1 MIANSTARNLNSLVD
16 SLYLRV
22 LRVAVPSQ
30 WLYKQFPLWRQW
42 KQERQDDSKLFVEI
56 PGLGSFEVKSFSKKP
71 YEFILVN
78 REVCNILVWN
88 PDKWETACSSETG
101 QFLIDFRSRYLQQH
115 GLPGVRDLVHNLTR
129 AFCCAL
135 LLDNPNGWERISR
148 VDLATDT
155 QIAIAPDWSDLERYV
170 TRARDR
176 DGAGALDEW
185 EIERAREVLQ
195 DLSDQQ
201 PPSGN
206 KGCGIYE
213 VSNEDLQNLLR
224 VASSAIEQYESNGY
238 LYRAMFRKNLKT
250 LYFGRFSSALHA
262 IRYDKLASLK
272 TQGKE
277 YMKDLWLEQGWDGE
291 SPVWR
296 TEFRLTAPFLRQAG
310 LSLDTGEEKRDLR
323 GFDDFC
329 NAIPQIWQYLTTEWL
344 TLRLPDEHDQNCARW
359 ELDPEWV
366 EIQGAFPHQDVI
378 DRKPPLPR
386 PDDDQLMA
394 QLKGVALSIVANRSQ
409 QDVDFSAT
417 RSVLH
422 ELGNFFS
429 QAVYS
434 TKVLLRRKR
443 LGCDDYTHAALAT
456 QLRAEW
462 MMEGEGS

>member
-1 MIANSTARNLNSLVD
+1 MIANSEARNLNSLVD
-16 SLYLRV
+16 SLYLRI
-22 LRVAVPSQ
+22 LRIAVPSQ
-30 WLYKQFPLWRQW
+30 WLYSQYPKWRRW
-42 KQERQDDSKLFVEI
+42 KLERQDDSRLFVEI

-78 REVCNILVWN
+78 KEVASILIWN
-88 PDKWETACSSETG
+88 PDKWETAASSETG
-101 QFLIDFRSRYLQQH
+101 QFLVDFRSRYLQQN
-115 GLPGVRDLVHNLTR
+115 GLPGVRDFIQNLSR
-129 AFCCAL
+129 AFCCTL
-135 LLDNPNGWERISR
+135 LFDAPNGWERISR
-148 VDLATDT
+148 VDLAVDT
-155 QIAIAPDWSDLERYV
+155 QIAIAPDWCDLERYV

-185 EIERAREVLQ
+185 EIERARELLV

-201 PPSGN
+201 PPTGN

-213 VSNEDLQNLLR
+213 VSDSDLQNLLR
-224 VASSAIEQYESNGY
+224 VVGSAIEQYESNGY
-238 LYRAMFRKNLKT
+238 LYRTMFRKSLRT

-277 YMKDLWLEQGWDGE
+277 YMMDIWKDQGWDGE

-323 GFDDFC
+323 SFEDFC
-329 NAIPQIWQYLTTEWL
+329 THIPQIWQYLTTEWL
-344 TLRLPDEHDQNCARW
+344 TLRVPDEIDQNCARW
-359 ELDPEWV
+359 ELDPEWEEV
-366 EIQGAFPHQDVI
+366 QTAFPHQNVI

-386 PDDDQLMA
+386 PDDAQLMA
-394 QLKGVALSIVANRSQ
+394 QLKGVALSIVANRCQ
-409 QDVDFSAT
+409 NDTDFSAT

-429 QAVYS
+429 QEVYS
-434 TKVLLRRKR
+434 TKVVLRRKR
-443 LGCDDYTHAALAT
+443 IGCDDYTHAALAM

-462 MMEGEGS
+462 MIEGEGS